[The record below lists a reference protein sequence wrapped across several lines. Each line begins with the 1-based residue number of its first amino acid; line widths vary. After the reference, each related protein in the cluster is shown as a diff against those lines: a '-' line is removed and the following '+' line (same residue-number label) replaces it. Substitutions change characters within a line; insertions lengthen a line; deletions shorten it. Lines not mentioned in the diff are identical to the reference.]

1 MAATRTQIYLLGG
14 FGELPVERLVAEL
27 GGRVRRDSGL
37 GLGDALIAA
46 TAIKHGLALL
56 TRNTRH
62 FPRVANLDLASP

>member
-46 TAIKHGLALL
+46 IKHGLALL

-62 FPRVANLDLASP
+62 FARVANLDLASP